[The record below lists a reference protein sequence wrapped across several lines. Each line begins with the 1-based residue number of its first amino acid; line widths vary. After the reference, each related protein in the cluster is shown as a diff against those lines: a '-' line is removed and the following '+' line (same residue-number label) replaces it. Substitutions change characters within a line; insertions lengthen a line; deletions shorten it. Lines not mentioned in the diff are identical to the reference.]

1 MREAPERFVKNRCR
15 IRVAVGPRL
24 LERADGAATT
34 TSTAGSY
41 EISGVPQMMR
51 SARSQVRSP
60 AMNGT
65 SSAIHSYRFVAL
77 CGPPGVPTR
86 ARLRRSVSSSSDCTH
101 IRVSISSAASR
112 RPAPTPSTI
121 SNGHPAGT
129 GIDPSRPCSAHCG
142 GRKVT
147 VPPWCT
153 GIRIGTFC
161 LVELA
166 RLELATPCLQTTGS
180 TSTAVHPRRSPSRD
194 VHLGPLGSRPV
205 AVLSCC
211 THHRGPRPPRR
222 REVLRCAPR
231 GSPAGVT
238 MRTELIPRQPP

>member
-180 TSTAVHPRRSPSRD
+180 TSTASIPAGHRPGTSTWVRSDPGLLRYFRAVLTTVARGRPDAVRYSAA
-194 VHLGPLGSRPV
+194 LPGEAPPGSRCEPN
-205 AVLSCC
+205 
-211 THHRGPRPPRR
+211 
-222 REVLRCAPR
+222 
-231 GSPAGVT
+231 
-238 MRTELIPRQPP
+238 